1 MGGNSPA
8 PTIDYP
14 QELDRLSVE
23 KKKEVAWNTQSTQ
36 DAQNNVEPEIDFG
49 NPFQIDPLGELVKVH
64 NLQAFVDDSGY
75 EGEDVDDQNDG
86 RLMEISSN
94 NPNASVD
101 GIGIKV
107 VATYDKPIIDDP
119 KVEDQLLEQ
128 ITSDPGASSSH
139 QQSALSGSEVVEHVP
154 VLEVQEPFPVPKVTP
169 LMPEVKPD
177 AKRQTRTWAFRGKIL
192 FSTSTSEI
200 FSILKLFIFSLQKS
214 HLFTK

>member
-1 MGGNSPA
+1 M
-8 PTIDYP
+8 
-14 QELDRLSVE
+14 E

-49 NPFQIDPLGELVKVH
+49 NPFQIDPLGELVKAQ
-64 NLQAFVDDSGY
+64 NLQAFVNDSGY
-75 EGEDVDDQNDG
+75 EGEDNDTEAIEDVDDQNDG

-94 NPNASVD
+94 NPNATSVD

-128 ITSDPGASSSH
+128 ITSNPGASSSH
-139 QQSALSGSEVVEHVP
+139 QQSALSGSEAVEHVP

-200 FSILKLFIFSLQKS
+200 FSILKLFIFSFQKS
-214 HLFTK
+214 QLFMKVDNSENGTHQ

>member
-139 QQSALSGSEVVEHVP
+139 QQFALSGSEVVEHVP

>member
-1 MGGNSPA
+1 M
-8 PTIDYP
+8 
-14 QELDRLSVE
+14 E

-49 NPFQIDPLGELVKVH
+49 NPFQIDPLGELVKAQ
-64 NLQAFVDDSGY
+64 NLQAFVNDSGY
-75 EGEDVDDQNDG
+75 EGEDNDTEAIEDVDDQNDG

-94 NPNASVD
+94 NPNATSVD
-101 GIGIKV
+101 GIGII

-128 ITSDPGASSSH
+128 ITSNPGASSSH
-139 QQSALSGSEVVEHVP
+139 QQSALSGSEAVEHVP

-200 FSILKLFIFSLQKS
+200 FSILKLFIFSFQKS
-214 HLFTK
+214 QLFMKVDNSENGTHQ